1 MDGCKIAEMF
11 KNKAVELTQSLHA
24 KFPVQLCLPMMML
37 QNMEPVVAVERYS
50 ESVHRPYEARIRSR
64 DVTFFMTD
72 DLVNLPDEVDS
83 SMLTMVRGLWN
94 DLSTEEQ
101 ESVWDYFHIFER
113 LATAYEKWTHS

>member
-37 QNMEPVVAVERYS
+37 QNMDPVVAVERYS
-50 ESVHRPYEARIRSR
+50 ERVHRLYAARIRAH

-72 DLVNLPDEVDS
+72 DLASLPEEVDS
-83 SMLTMVRGLWN
+83 SMLSMVRGLWN
-94 DLSTEEQ
+94 DLSAEEQ

-113 LATAYEKWTHS
+113 LAIAYAKWTPS